1 MLDAVALRLTEGYA
15 AAAPALNRALK
26 MVLALDV
33 SSGEAGYWLWLAGGR
48 ISQIIAMELWD
59 FESWHALAVSQ
70 VQFSRERGAL
80 THLTFALN
88 YLARAHI
95 LAGELATAARLV
107 EEDHLIAEAT
117 GNPPIAYTE
126 MMLAAWRGQEQEA
139 SGLVEAISREAAARD
154 VGRLASLAAYASS
167 VLHNG
172 LGQHDAACDAARLA
186 FEREPMGL
194 GSHIVPELA
203 EAAARTGDVA
213 LVEAA
218 MEWLSERTRVTPTE
232 WVLGIE
238 ARVRALLC
246 DGDAAESCY
255 RESIERLGRTRV
267 RAHLARAHL
276 LYGEWLR
283 RKRRRGEAR
292 EQLRT
297 AYEMLDAMGIG
308 AFAERARRELRA
320 TGETARKRTIEHT
333 VELTAQEAQVAGLAR
348 DGLSNPEIGARLFIS
363 TRTVQYHLGKVFT
376 KLGISSRSQLYR
388 ALQVPDTDLGGRS
401 SRIGQAM
408 LRSCSSALHMP
419 VLLFVR
425 RYETGPVTEGTCR
438 SGNRRAAAA
447 GARCQRRLRRIAA
460 AARGGLSPRQPHPSP
475 SLRSAAAAASR
486 QVRRPCNTGPHG
498 RRSRRIIGLR
508 NYWPLQNLAW
518 EAQVNGLARR
528 PRRVGCG
535 WQDDGERH
543 AAPSGEMPVTVGPPF
558 LPDRQP
564 GQPGRSPWSWP
575 ARPGVACS
583 PLGRPHIRHGKLVP

>member
-1 MLDAVALRLTEGYA
+1 MEALFGCGRPGWAGHLRGVGDRECGEHPAGGAGHARYERRGPKAGGEGVRVQVDRAGDARKGRQYGDGQQAAESGHIVIDRGRDTRLFGGRRVHRGRGERCYRDRQPEPEDDDRRQHVQHIAGPVGGERERTAPLSPNPPRAVDVLLDAVTLRLTEGYA

-59 FESWHALAVSQ
+59 FESWYALAVSQ

-167 VLHNG
+167 VLHNS
-172 LGQHDAACDAARLA
+172 LRQHDAACDAARLA

-238 ARVRALLC
+238 ARARALLC
-246 DGDAAESCY
+246 DGDAAESCH

-267 RAHLARAHL
+267 RAHLARAHFA
-276 LYGEWLR
+276 LR
-283 RKRRRGEAR
+283 RVAAPQAPPRRGP
-292 EQLRT
+292 
-297 AYEMLDAMGIG
+297 G
-308 AFAERARRELRA
+308 
-320 TGETARKRTIEHT
+320 
-333 VELTAQEAQVAGLAR
+333 
-348 DGLSNPEIGARLFIS
+348 
-363 TRTVQYHLGKVFT
+363 
-376 KLGISSRSQLYR
+376 
-388 ALQVPDTDLGGRS
+388 
-401 SRIGQAM
+401 
-408 LRSCSSALHMP
+408 
-419 VLLFVR
+419 
-425 RYETGPVTEGTCR
+425 
-438 SGNRRAAAA
+438 AAAH
-447 GARCQRRLRRIAA
+447 RLRDAGRN
-460 AARGGLSPRQPHPSP
+460 RH
-475 SLRSAAAAASR
+475 RS
-486 QVRRPCNTGPHG
+486 VR
-498 RRSRRIIGLR
+498 
-508 NYWPLQNLAW
+508 
-518 EAQVNGLARR
+518 
-528 PRRVGCG
+528 
-535 WQDDGERH
+535 
-543 AAPSGEMPVTVGPPF
+543 
-558 LPDRQP
+558 
-564 GQPGRSPWSWP
+564 
-575 ARPGVACS
+575 
-583 PLGRPHIRHGKLVP
+583 